1 MSKKKKQESD
11 LYYLEQQRE
20 QEKKETIEQMMK
32 RKKDK
37 ERKQRIEEKKKQ
49 EFISNQFDSE
59 MEKVIQMTNKNNQKQ
74 EQERRKK
81 ISKQEKKRFK
91 KIKKIK
97 TILKLIVLIGLIS
110 GSITFALTSPIF
122 NIKDIKVEE
131 NNKIPSETI
140 ISLSTLQI
148 EENIF
153 KFYNKTIENNIKENP
168 YVEKV
173 SIHRKL
179 PNTVEIK
186 VTERVAQYAVDYMG
200 QYAYINTQGYI
211 LEIAQTNNNMPIIQG
226 ATTKEDEFKPGKRL
240 CDEDLNRLE
249 DTIQIMSVMKE
260 SGLNEEVTSID
271 ISNKNE
277 YIIYLADEKKKIH
290 IGDTSNLSNKI
301 LYVQAII
308 EQEKNTE
315 GDIFVN
321 GDINNGFNPYFRDKV

>member
-1 MSKKKKQESD
+1 MSKKKKQGSD

-81 ISKQEKKRFK
+81 ISKQEKKRLK

-168 YVEKV
+168 YIEKV

-211 LEIAQTNNNMPIIQG
+211 LEIAQTNNN
-226 ATTKEDEFKPGKRL
+226 TR
-240 CDEDLNRLE
+240 
-249 DTIQIMSVMKE
+249 
-260 SGLNEEVTSID
+260 
-271 ISNKNE
+271 SN
-277 YIIYLADEKKKIH
+277 H
-290 IGDTSNLSNKI
+290 
-301 LYVQAII
+301 
-308 EQEKNTE
+308 
-315 GDIFVN
+315 
-321 GDINNGFNPYFRDKV
+321 